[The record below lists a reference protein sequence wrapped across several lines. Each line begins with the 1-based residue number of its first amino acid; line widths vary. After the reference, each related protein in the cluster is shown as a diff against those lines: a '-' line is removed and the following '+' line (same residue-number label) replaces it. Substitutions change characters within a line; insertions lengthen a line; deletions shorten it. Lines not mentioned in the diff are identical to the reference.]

1 MERRDD
7 TKRDEV
13 LAVEDLSVGF
23 VQDETRTVLARV
35 SLSIRRGETLG
46 LVGESGCG
54 KSTLGRA
61 VMRLLPANATMDG
74 RIRLLGADVLSV
86 DERAMRRLRGGAVAM
101 IFQNPM
107 SALNPV
113 LTIGRQI
120 TEALQTHTGL
130 RGRAATARAVELL
143 HMVGISRPADRAHE
157 YPHQLSGG
165 MRQRAMIAMAISCD
179 PKLLIADEPTTALDV
194 TVQAQIL
201 DLLASLQE
209 KLSMAMLFIS
219 HDMSAVA
226 SVADRIAVMYAGR
239 IVEEGEAAPLLRDP
253 AHPYTSGLL
262 NSVPHVDGARR
273 TRLQAIPGS
282 VSAGSADAAGCSFRP
297 RCGFAIARCAVE
309 TPPLAGIGAGR
320 AARCWLASADWRP
333 AAAARS
339 MAT

>member
-1 MERRDD
+1 MERRDH
-7 TKRDEV
+7 TERDGV

-23 VQDETRTVLARV
+23 VQQETRTVLSRV
-35 SLSIRRGETLG
+35 SLSIRRGETVG

-61 VMRLLPANATMDG
+61 VMRLLPANAAVEG
-74 RIRLLGADVLSV
+74 SIRLLGEDVLAN
-86 DERAMRRLRGGAVAM
+86 DDRAMRRLRGGVVAM

-120 TEALQTHTGL
+120 TEVLETHTGL
-130 RGRAATARAVELL
+130 RGRAAMARAIELL
-143 HMVGISRPADRAHE
+143 HTVGIDRPGDRVHD
-157 YPHQLSGG
+157 YPHQFSGG

-201 DLLASLQE
+201 DLVASLQE
-209 KLSMAMLFIS
+209 NLSMAMLFIS

-239 IVEEGEAAPLLRDP
+239 IVEQGVAGPLLRDP
-253 AHPYTSGLL
+253 AHPYTFGLL
-262 NSVPHVDGARR
+262 NSVPHVDGARHA
-273 TRLQAIPGS
+273 RLHAIPGS
-282 VSAGSADAAGCSFRP
+282 VSAGSAGAAGCSFRS
-297 RCGFAIARCAVE
+297 RCRFSVANCATE
-309 TPPLAGIGAGR
+309 MPPLADIGGGR
-320 AARCWLASADWRP
+320 AARCWLASAHWRP
-333 AAAARS
+333 AADSWSVAP
-339 MAT
+339 

>member
-7 TKRDEV
+7 NERDEV
-13 LAVEDLSVGF
+13 LRVEDLSIGF
-23 VQDETRTVLARV
+23 VQGGDTRTVLDRV
-35 SLSIRRGETLG
+35 SLSIRLGETLG

-61 VMRLLPANATMDG
+61 VMRLVPSNAAARG
-74 RIRLLGADVLSV
+74 SIRLLGRDVLDM
-86 DERAMRRLRGGAVAM
+86 DEREIRRLRGGAVAM

-120 TEALQTHTGL
+120 TEALETHTAL

-143 HMVGISRPADRAHE
+143 QMVGISRPADRVYD

-165 MRQRAMIAMAISCD
+165 MRQRAMIAIAISCD

-201 DLLASLQE
+201 DLLLSLQE

-226 SVADRIAVMYAGR
+226 SVADRIGVMYAGR
-239 IVEEGEAAPLLRDP
+239 IVEQGAAVPLLRDP
-253 AHPYTSGLL
+253 AHPYTLGLL
-262 NSVPHVDGARR
+262 NSVPHVDGVRR
-273 TRLQAIPGS
+273 ARLQAIPGS
-282 VSAGSADAAGCSFRP
+282 VSSAPAAGCSFRP
-297 RCGFAIARCAVE
+297 RCAFAVGRCATE
-309 TPPLAGIGAGR
+309 TPPIAGIGGGR
-320 AARCWLASADWRP
+320 VSRCWLASADWRP
-333 AAAARS
+333 IAARS